1 MSSWGIPEKTHS
13 LETEGRIVEYTRK
26 LEGEIV
32 CTTRITIDE
41 SSKIAKYWYRW
52 NYMQGTKG
60 RLGLRVGS
68 QGAFL
73 LLLRFML

>member
-1 MSSWGIPEKTHS
+1 MEDTEVSLMSSWGIPEKTHS

-52 NYMQGTKG
+52 H
-60 RLGLRVGS
+60 
-68 QGAFL
+68 
-73 LLLRFML
+73 